1 MAGAGVMIAPPS
13 RAIQRL
19 GELLASHTGQAL
31 SESRRWRIETS
42 LRPLMR
48 ERGLVSLDAL
58 LAAIERD
65 PAGPLMIETIDA
77 MLNHESSFF
86 RDINV
91 FRAIE
96 EKVLPRLRDEA
107 QGKTLRIWCA
117 GCSTGQE
124 AYSIAMM
131 LKRMGPVWDGWR
143 LTILATDVSPVA
155 IEKARSGRYAQMDM
169 QRGLPINDLLRWF
182 RPVEDDWQIAGEIR
196 EMISF
201 QTDYLLDARR
211 ATGAF
216 DLILCRNVLF
226 YFPEAHRQQA
236 CDQLARHARPGS
248 YLVLGAGE
256 MLAGGNAAFSNCREL
271 NCIYIADRPMTLNGP
286 ISRLSS

>member
-1 MAGAGVMIAPPS
+1 MMITPPS

-19 GELLASHTGQAL
+19 GELLSRHTGQAL

-42 LRPLMR
+42 LRPLLR
-48 ERGLVSLDAL
+48 EHGLPSLDAL
-58 LAAIERD
+58 LVAIERN
-65 PAGPLMIETIDA
+65 PAGSLMTETIDA

-86 RDINV
+86 RDIGV

-96 EKVLPRLRDEA
+96 EEVLPRLREQARD
-107 QGKTLRIWCA
+107 KTLRIWCA

-131 LKRMGPVWDGWR
+131 LKRMGSLWDDWR
-143 LTILATDVSPVA
+143 VTIHATDVSPVA
-155 IEKARSGRYAQMDM
+155 IEKARSGRYPHMDM

-182 RPVEDDWQIAGEIR
+182 RPVEEDWQIADEIR
-196 EMISF
+196 GMISF
-201 QTDYLLDARR
+201 QTDNLLETSRVS
-211 ATGAF
+211 GAF

-226 YFPEAHRQQA
+226 YFPEALRRQA
-236 CDQLARHARPGS
+236 CDRLARHARPGS

-271 NCIYIADRPMTLNGP
+271 SCIYVADRPMTLNGP
-286 ISRLSS
+286 ISRISS